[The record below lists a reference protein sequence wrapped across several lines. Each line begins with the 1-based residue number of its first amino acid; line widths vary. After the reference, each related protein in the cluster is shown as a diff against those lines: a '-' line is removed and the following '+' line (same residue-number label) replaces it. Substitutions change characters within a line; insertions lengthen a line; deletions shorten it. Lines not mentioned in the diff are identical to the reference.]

1 MAWMCQKVA
10 FVEWDAWV
18 YKILMLVL
26 NFMRG
31 RMCMY
36 KLELIFS
43 DFCKYSYIS
52 EINYLIPKRNTS
64 KYQSSSRFVNSIN
77 FENRVISYI
86 SEHHFLNHGRE
97 TFRFQ
102 KAVPLIHFISRPLLH
117 RWKSILC
124 FTYVLFTLPWSRYQW
139 NKSCKKQVYGYS

>member
-117 RWKSILC
+117 R
-124 FTYVLFTLPWSRYQW
+124 
-139 NKSCKKQVYGYS
+139 